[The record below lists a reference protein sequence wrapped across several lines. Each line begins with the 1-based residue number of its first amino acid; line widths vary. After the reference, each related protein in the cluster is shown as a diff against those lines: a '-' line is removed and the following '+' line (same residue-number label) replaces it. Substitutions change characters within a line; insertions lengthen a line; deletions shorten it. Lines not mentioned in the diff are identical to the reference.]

1 MAETTVRKQR
11 GPGRR
16 FQPGQSGNPNGR
28 PVGCRNA
35 TTLAVEALLEGEA
48 EAITRRVV
56 NAALDGDMTAIKLV
70 MDRVAPARKSRP
82 IQLDLPPVTDA
93 RGVALAQATVVAS
106 VASGEITPDE
116 GMALSGLLEARRRGL
131 ETEEL
136 AARLQ
141 HLEEAMRRP

>member
-1 MAETTVRKQR
+1 MRQQR
-11 GPGRR
+11 GSGRQ
-16 FQPGQSGNPNGR
+16 FKPGQSGNPAGR
-28 PVGCRNA
+28 PRGSRNA

-82 IQLDLPPVTDA
+82 IQIDLPPATDA
-93 RGVALAQATVVAS
+93 RGVAAGQATVVAS
-106 VASGEITPDE
+106 VAGGEITPDE
-116 GMALSGLLEARRRGL
+116 GMALSGLLEARRRAI
-131 ETEEL
+131 ESEEL

-141 HLEEAMRRP
+141 RLEAAVKQP